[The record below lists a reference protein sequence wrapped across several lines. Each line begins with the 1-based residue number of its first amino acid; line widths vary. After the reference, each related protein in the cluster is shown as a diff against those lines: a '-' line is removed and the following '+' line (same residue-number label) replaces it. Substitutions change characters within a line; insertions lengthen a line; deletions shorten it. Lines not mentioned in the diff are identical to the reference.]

1 MKPKEPARDR
11 LLSIDIIRIVGVT
24 LILLQHMIGT
34 NLLPSWIHN
43 IAINYLPYLFYIDYG
58 RIGVWLFVFASG
70 CSLALN
76 DTEFSNLSEVK
87 NFYKKRLIRIYPP
100 YWVSLL
106 FSLLIFNWV
115 IPSLTVTDAARWFSG
130 FQMFFAT
137 TSIEFTKINI
147 TYWFI
152 GSIVSLYFLYP
163 LLFYVMKKHPSISL
177 LSFFFVSLASRYIM
191 FYVFPMFISG
201 WDWFPA
207 CRIFNFALGI
217 YLIQKGLFPKAISN
231 RTIAF
236 LGTMSF
242 YVYLVGFPIMCATN
256 YESIGIFFFL
266 AGTIVFSFL
275 LYLFDNT
282 VKRLLLGR
290 ATTSVSE
297 GKSVKLKQ

>member
-1 MKPKEPARDR
+1 MKPKETARDR
-11 LLSIDIIRIVGVT
+11 LLSIDVIRIVGLI

-43 IAINYLPYLFYIDYG
+43 ITIDYLPYLFYMDYG
-58 RIGVWLFVFASG
+58 RIGVWLFIFASG

-87 NFYKKRLIRIYPP
+87 SFYKKRLIRIYPP

-115 IPSLTVTDAARWFSG
+115 IPSLTVADIVRWFSG
-130 FQMFFAT
+130 FQAFFAT
-137 TSIEFTKINI
+137 TSIEITKINI

-152 GSIVSLYFLYP
+152 GLIVSLYLLYP
-163 LLFYVMKKHPSISL
+163 LLFYVVKKHPNISL
-177 LSFFFVSLASRYIM
+177 LSFFFISLASRYIM
-191 FYVFPMFISG
+191 FYVFPVFGSG
-201 WDWFPA
+201 WDWFPT
-207 CRIFNFALGI
+207 CRIFNFALGM

-236 LGTMSF
+236 LGTITF
-242 YVYLVGFPIMCATN
+242 YVFLVHFPIMCATN
-256 YESIGIFFFL
+256 YENIGIFFFL
-266 AGTIVFSFL
+266 AGTIALSFL

-282 VKRLLLGR
+282 VKRLLLAR
-290 ATTSVSE
+290 ATT
-297 GKSVKLKQ
+297 

>member
-1 MKPKEPARDR
+1 MKPKETARDR
-11 LLSIDIIRIVGVT
+11 LLSIDVIRIVGLI

-43 IAINYLPYLFYIDYG
+43 ITIDYLPYLFYMDYG

-87 NFYKKRLIRIYPP
+87 SFYKKRLIRIYPP

-115 IPSLTVTDAARWFSG
+115 IPSLTVADIVRWFSG
-130 FQMFFAT
+130 FQAFFAT
-137 TSIEFTKINI
+137 TSIEITKINI

-152 GSIVSLYFLYP
+152 GLIVSLYLLYP
-163 LLFYVMKKHPSISL
+163 LLFYVVKKHPNISL
-177 LSFFFVSLASRYIM
+177 LSFFFISLASRYIM
-191 FYVFPMFISG
+191 FYVFPVFGSG
-201 WDWFPA
+201 WDWFPT
-207 CRIFNFALGI
+207 CRIFNFALGM

-236 LGTMSF
+236 LGTITF
-242 YVYLVGFPIMCATN
+242 YVFLVHFPIMCATN
-256 YESIGIFFFL
+256 YENIGIFFFL
-266 AGTIVFSFL
+266 AGTIALSFL

-282 VKRLLLGR
+282 VKRLLLAR
-290 ATTSVSE
+290 ATT
-297 GKSVKLKQ
+297 

>member
-1 MKPKEPARDR
+1 MKPKETARDR
-11 LLSIDIIRIVGVT
+11 LLSIDVIRIVGLI

-43 IAINYLPYLFYIDYG
+43 IAIDYLPYLFYMDYG

-87 NFYKKRLIRIYPP
+87 SFYKKRLIRIYPP

-115 IPSLTVTDAARWFSG
+115 IPSLTVADIVRWFSG
-130 FQMFFAT
+130 FQAFFAT
-137 TSIEFTKINI
+137 TSIEITKINI

-152 GSIVSLYFLYP
+152 GLIVSLYLLYP
-163 LLFYVMKKHPSISL
+163 LLFYVVKKHPNRSL
-177 LSFFFVSLASRYIM
+177 LSFFFISLASRYIM
-191 FYVFPMFISG
+191 FYVFPVFGSG
-201 WDWFPA
+201 WDWFPT
-207 CRIFNFALGI
+207 CRIFNFALGM

-236 LGTMSF
+236 LGTITF
-242 YVYLVGFPIMCATN
+242 YVFLVHFPIMCATN
-256 YESIGIFFFL
+256 YENIGIFFFL
-266 AGTIVFSFL
+266 AGTIALSFL

-282 VKRLLLGR
+282 VKRLLLAR
-290 ATTSVSE
+290 ATT
-297 GKSVKLKQ
+297 